1 MLSGGLKL
9 RAKVYIILVRNILET
24 LLVVQD
30 NRSKKEQGQI
40 QAQTQKNSQINNNAT
55 STEQGT
61 NPNLVNSPPQPTPT
75 QPVQNQVQNQQPP
88 QQMQSFQQSTP
99 TATPITQQQINSVK
113 TGEPNIQQSP
123 MPQQQPIQQ
132 PRPPLQPPMPQ
143 QQPVQQPIPPQPMPP
158 QPPPPQQQI
167 IRPGPMQQSPM
178 PQQPP
183 IFNPPPG
190 PNYPPMQQQ
199 QQIQQQQMQM
209 QKQRQQPMPSPN
221 PQLNLPDPYLN
232 PYSTPAAVPTQPVPV
247 NEQQSTEVKPPT
259 SDPYSF
265 VGREKE
271 IIEHDVNEE
280 MIIEAPNTES
290 ATIDLQ
296 SASVVEVEKERVIEF
311 SDDVAFTVNE
321 ENENTVKSNEHE
333 SIWKPPDADEE

>member
-9 RAKVYIILVRNILET
+9 RAKVYSILVRNILET

-88 QQMQSFQQSTP
+88 QQMQSFQQASP
-99 TATPITQQQINSVK
+99 SATPIAQQQINNVK
-113 TGEPNIQQSP
+113 AGAAKIQHQNVP
-123 MPQQQPIQQ
+123 PPI
-132 PRPPLQPPMPQ
+132 
-143 QQPVQQPIPPQPMPP
+143 QQPVQQPVQQPNPNQQPIPPQ
-158 QPPPPQQQI
+158 QPLPPQQQI
-167 IRPGPMQQSPM
+167 IRPGPIQQSPM

-199 QQIQQQQMQM
+199 QQIQQQQQQQMQM

-280 MIIEAPNTES
+280 MIVEAPNTES